1 MDDLLYSLFFNYTLR
16 TVALG
21 TAVIGIVSGALGSF
35 ALLRKQSLLG
45 DAISHAALPGVV
57 LAFILTR
64 SRASLVLIIGA
75 MITGWLATLL
85 VISIV
90 RYTRIKEDSALGLSL
105 SIFFGFG
112 LLLLTFTQRLADAR
126 QAGLDRFLFGQAAA
140 LVQRDVITM
149 GLIGMLAL
157 ATMIIFWKEFK
168 LISFDAEFAASLG
181 FPVQL
186 LDVLLTTLLV
196 IAVVIGLQAVG
207 VILMS
212 AMVVAPA
219 AAARQWTNRLS
230 YMVVFAAL
238 FGALSG
244 IIGAVISSTGTG
256 LSTGPVIVLVM
267 SLIAL
272 ISLLLAPNRGLVW
285 SWFRQQKNR
294 RRLRAE
300 SVLSDLYSLE
310 QQHHGEERGHS
321 VEVLRMMNMGR
332 GGVAHTLEA
341 LLNRGLV
348 KQTSFNDWVL
358 TDEGIREAQKILT
371 QMTDSQ
377 TAINQTTTR
386 PLELM
391 AKSNEQKGLDDEVAT

>member
-1 MDDLLYSLFFNYTLR
+1 MDNILYNLFFDYTLR

-57 LAFILTR
+57 LAFMITR
-64 SRASLVLIIGA
+64 SRTSLVLIMGA

-85 VISIV
+85 VVNVV

-105 SIFFGFG
+105 SVFFGFG
-112 LLLLTFTQRLADAR
+112 LLLLTFTQRMADAR

-140 LVQRDVITM
+140 LIQRDVVTM
-149 GLIGMLAL
+149 GVIGLLAL
-157 ATMIIFWKEFK
+157 ATMTIFWKEFK

-181 FPVQL
+181 FPVRL

-230 YMVVFAAL
+230 RMVLFASL

-244 IIGAVISSTGTG
+244 VTGAVISSTGAG
-256 LSTGPVIVLVM
+256 LATGPVIVLVM
-267 SLIAL
+267 SLIAFT
-272 ISLLLAPNRGLVW
+272 SMLLAPNRGLVW
-285 SWFRQQKNR
+285 AWLRRQRNR

-300 SVLSDLYSLE
+300 SVLSDLYLLE
-310 QQHHGEERGHS
+310 QQHKGEMHGHS
-321 VEVLRMMNMGR
+321 VDVLRMMNAGR
-332 GGVAHTLEA
+332 GGVAHTLNV
-341 LLNRGLV
+341 LINRGLV
-348 KQTSFNDWVL
+348 KRLNSDEWAL
-358 TDEGIREAQKILT
+358 TEEGTAEAQQILAQT
-371 QMTDSQ
+371 ADSQ
-377 TAINQTTTR
+377 NYLIQQR
-386 PLELM
+386 
-391 AKSNEQKGLDDEVAT
+391 EVAE